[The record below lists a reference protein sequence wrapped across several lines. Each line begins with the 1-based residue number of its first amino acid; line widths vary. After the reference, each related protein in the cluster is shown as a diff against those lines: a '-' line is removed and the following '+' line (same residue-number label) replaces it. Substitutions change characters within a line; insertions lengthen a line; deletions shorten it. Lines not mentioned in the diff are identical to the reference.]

1 MYYKFVILYLRN
13 MPTNQF
19 AYYIFGDRTKQEN
32 YIGLRFFLVVHII
45 FIVLFE
51 NARLYA
57 YYWNYFL
64 HLVTFCNITKFGAFS
79 NKKFAENLGIKNKN
93 DSDQYNYTIVDSF
106 NKWFSLTIF
115 HVWKMNSVNNSIT
128 RYSISWFIKVEL
140 FLPVMYSQNKS

>member
-51 NARLYA
+51 NAFMR
-57 YYWNYFL
+57 
-64 HLVTFCNITKFGAFS
+64 TTEI
-79 NKKFAENLGIKNKN
+79 
-93 DSDQYNYTIVDSF
+93 
-106 NKWFSLTIF
+106 
-115 HVWKMNSVNNSIT
+115 
-128 RYSISWFIKVEL
+128 ISYIW
-140 FLPVMYSQNKS
+140 